1 MKILL
6 ARLVK
11 TLLILAAL
19 YLIPVNLALNLPAV
33 KHYLNGV
40 QPDRFA
46 VTWERALSLYPLR
59 VELTGLAADGQ
70 TATEQWQLDARRA
83 AASVSLLPLL
93 AGEIRVHDLD
103 LADVDLRL
111 RPRPTP
117 EKGHGDFAD
126 FFPVIRN
133 RDPESPA
140 EPATDAEGGA
150 LVLEIDDIHVTGDHA
165 FWVSHIR
172 GSLPGE
178 VRGSFRVD
186 TEAGQIAL
194 SGGVLDLALASLQIA
209 DQPHVTDAAAI
220 RGRIDIPPFLLAEAK
235 GLAALTLPE
244 IDAEID
250 VPVRDLRFLALLMGD
265 LGGLELGGQGRLR
278 GRLVYERGE
287 ALTGTDLWVEAH
299 ELRLGLSRYRFDGDG
314 AIELRVDPE
323 DPEQGDLVVR
333 FDAVQASL
341 LPEPS
346 AEGGSPGAA
355 RPLFSGRDLN
365 LVLHANEA
373 ARPGSEG
380 TATDAHLIFA
390 IPSVEVPDLAAYHRL
405 LPDKWGL
412 ALLGGAGTLKAR
424 MVITSQVL
432 SLDIDLASDEA
443 DVRVG
448 DYHATTDLLLRL
460 RARVDQVAGATL
472 HLDGT
477 SLQIEDAEVA
487 TGAAQPHAKPWRAD
501 LRIAEGA
508 LTLPVAADAA
518 GVDPIPAVANALVD
532 EGFGALLA
540 AADGRLS
547 ASLAVSR
554 LDWIAELLDRP
565 LGLRL
570 AGRGEVDAAIVLADG
585 WPDRG
590 TRLLV
595 KAPELAATLGR
606 YRFSGDGT
614 VEVRIDPAAADRA
627 GGADAGDLVI
637 RFDQVQGQLLPE
649 PAAAGA
655 SEAQPLPLF
664 SGDDLELALHA
675 EERAWTES
683 ADPGAAGAARGQHL
697 SLSLPSVQVP
707 DLGVYDR
714 LLPDKWG
721 FALVGGT
728 GTLSARVAMTPTSLG
743 AELDLGSDEAE
754 LRYRGVHATTDLA
767 LALRARIDESD
778 RSTLRLAGTSLRLE
792 DAEVEALAGQNAEP
806 PARSHTES
814 PDEPRGERP
823 HGDPWHARLEIHD
836 GVLTLPTAP
845 QGRAQGPAS
854 PAAAVAAPEAARLL
868 AEEGFGALLAGAD
881 GDLTATLTVSG
892 LDWIAEVLGR
902 PLDLALIGSGAL
914 AATIVLAD
922 GLPARGTT
930 LEFPREA
937 LSLALLEHRIDGRG
951 EATLRVE
958 KGGKQPRLHLGVAL
972 EEARMRRR
980 DEPEPSV
987 GDVRMDAQ
995 VVVADPLGAATE
1007 DVRLQIHS
1015 AAIHDMSTYNAYLPP
1030 HLPLSFLSG
1039 TASLVGDLHFGPD
1052 TAEGE
1057 LLLRAEA
1064 IRAAWQETELS
1075 GDLRVGLLIRDGS
1088 AEDMRFDVTG
1098 SSLKLDRFRV
1108 VGAAG
1113 STGSPDWYAR
1123 LQLEETEVLWH
1134 KPMHLDMTA
1143 GITIKDTRPIVA
1155 LVDNLRGQHSWI
1167 EDLLTVDDIGGHL
1180 VLTLDGDRVV
1190 LADAMVGGDAL
1201 TVGVKGRADADD
1213 REAMV
1218 YLRWHDLTAAAEL
1231 AGEETHFHVMDARGR
1246 FDAYEPDR
1254 RGTATAAAQA
1264 SEARATLAVQHRE
1277 ARTQDPAPAAAAGHG
1292 RPILAPAVH
1301 EAAPSAPAPHDDE
1314 ASAEPENL
1322 FTDP

>member
-6 ARLVK
+6 SRLVK

-33 KHYLNGV
+33 KDYLNGIE
-40 QPDRFA
+40 PDRFA

-59 VELTGLAADGQ
+59 VELIGLAADGQ
-70 TATEQWQLDARRA
+70 TAAEQWQLDARRA

-117 EKGHGDFAD
+117 EEGRGDFAD

-140 EPATDAEGGA
+140 EPATDAAGGA

-194 SGGVLDLALASLQIA
+194 SGGALDLALASLQIA
-209 DQPHVTDAAAI
+209 DQTHVTDAAAI

-287 ALTGTDLWVEAH
+287 ALRGTDLVVEAH

-314 AIELRVDPE
+314 MIELRVDPE
-323 DPEQGDLVVR
+323 DSDQGDLVVR

-341 LPEPS
+341 LPEPL
-346 AEGGSPGAA
+346 ADGGAPAKP
-355 RPLFSGRDLN
+355 RPLFSGDDLEV
-365 LVLHANEA
+365 VLHAEEQP
-373 ARPGSEG
+373 RTDGEDG
-380 TATDAHLIFA
+380 TETDVRLTLT
-390 IPSVEVPDLAAYHRL
+390 IPSVQVPDLAAHNRL

-432 SLDIDLASDEA
+432 SLDLDLASDEA
-443 DVRVG
+443 DVRFA
-448 DYHATTDLLLRL
+448 DYHATTDLRLQL
-460 RARVDQVAGATL
+460 RARVDQAAGATL
-472 HLDGT
+472 HLNGT

-508 LTLPVAADAA
+508 LTLPVPADAP
-518 GVDPIPAVANALVD
+518 GVDPIPAVAKALMD

-547 ASLAVSR
+547 ASLTVSR

-570 AGRGEVDAAIVLADG
+570 AGAGEVDAAVVLADG

-614 VEVRIDPAAADRA
+614 VAVRIDPADVDRA
-627 GGADAGDLVI
+627 GGEDAGDLVI
-637 RFDQVQGQLLPE
+637 RFDAVQGQLLPG
-649 PAAAGA
+649 PVAAGA

-683 ADPGAAGAARGQHL
+683 ANQDAAGAEGSQRL
-697 SLSLPSVQVP
+697 RLSLPSVQVP
-707 DLGVYDR
+707 DLRVYNR

-721 FALVGGT
+721 LALVGGT
-728 GTLSARVAMTPTSLG
+728 GTLSARVVMTPTSLA

-754 LRYRGVHATTDLA
+754 LRYRDVHATTDLA

-778 RSTLRLAGTSLRLE
+778 RSTLRLAGTTLRLE
-792 DAEVEALAGQNAEP
+792 DAEVEALAGQNPEP
-806 PARSHTES
+806 PAQSQTES

-823 HGDPWHARLEIHD
+823 HSDPWQAQLAIHE

-845 QGRAQGPAS
+845 RGGAGGPAS
-854 PAAAVAAPEAARLL
+854 PAAVVAAPKAARLL

-914 AATIVLAD
+914 AADIVLAD

-930 LEFPREA
+930 LAVPREA
-937 LSLALLEHRIDGRG
+937 LALALLEHRIDGRG

-972 EEARMRRR
+972 DEARMRRR

-987 GDVRMDAQ
+987 GDVRMDAE
-995 VVVADPLGAATE
+995 VVVTDPLGAATE

-1030 HLPLSFLSG
+1030 HLPLAFLSG

-1052 TAEGE
+1052 TAAGE

-1075 GDLRVGLLIRDGS
+1075 GDLRVGLLIRGGS
-1088 AEDMRFDVTG
+1088 AEDMRFDITG
-1098 SSLKLDRFRV
+1098 SSLALDGFRV
-1108 VGAAG
+1108 VGDAG
-1113 STGSPDWYAR
+1113 SAQSPDWYAR

-1190 LADAMVGGDAL
+1190 LSDALVGGDAL

-1231 AGEETHFHVMDARGR
+1231 AGKETHFHLTDARGR
-1246 FDAYEPDR
+1246 FDAYAPDR
-1254 RGTATAAAQA
+1254 RGTGTSAAQA
-1264 SEARATLAVQHRE
+1264 SEARATLAVQHLE
-1277 ARTQDPAPAAAAGHG
+1277 AATQEPAPAAAAGG
-1292 RPILAPAVH
+1292 GQPALAPAVH
-1301 EAAPSAPAPHDDE
+1301 EAASTPAPQDDE

-1322 FTDP
+1322 FMDP